1 MDPIVILSKGF
12 YWFCLLLGGSIA
24 FAVVIGTILFAIF
37 IVIIN
42 KDLHKKDKEG

>member
-1 MDPIVILSKGF
+1 MDPVIILAKGF

-24 FAVVIGTILFAIF
+24 FAVVLGAILFVTL

-42 KDLHKKDKEG
+42 KDLHKIDKED